1 MKRPMGLSTVSNR
14 VVREQAEGVGRNQIM
29 EDFATVLRIL
39 IFFNSKQRATTETF
53 KQIWDML

>member
-1 MKRPMGLSTVSNR
+1 MKRPMGQSTVSNS

-39 IFFNSKQRATTETF
+39 IFFKSKQRATTETF

>member
-1 MKRPMGLSTVSNR
+1 MGQSTVSNS

-39 IFFNSKQRATTETF
+39 IFFKSKQRATTETF